1 MKALKNEHLILHSQ
15 RAWLSLKDSHAPENE
30 TRTFCTK
37 INLLNFEV
45 KLFPILNAES
55 ICLF

>member
-30 TRTFCTK
+30 TWTILTK
-37 INLLNFEV
+37 INLLEFRV
-45 KLFPILNAES
+45 KFPSILNAES